1 MVAAL
6 LVLLLLLLL
15 PLLDADDDD
24 DGRELRSD
32 PGDLLQGR
40 RGGGISAWIRR

>member
-6 LVLLLLLLL
+6 LVLLLLLL